1 MADLIMQTENHNYHD
16 RHIILL
22 WSLSE
27 NQCVADNIKIHPTPS
42 LLYLHMTMPIILTT
56 WIDKLQDF

>member
-1 MADLIMQTENHNYHD
+1 MADLIMQTENHNIMHD

-27 NQCVADNIKIHPTPS
+27 HQCAADNTKIHLTPS

-56 WIDKLQDF
+56 WIDKL